1 MQQRGVGDR
10 KAADPAEL
18 KRCIERALHRDDP
31 PHDVLPMLER
41 LQTIAPEGTDEKRY
55 AYRRLA
61 ELLLE
66 TEPWR
71 AAVLLR
77 KLTHERPDDDAN
89 WALMGLAQAL
99 LGHHRFA
106 VTSYR
111 RALAIDPNNPWYSH
125 NLGHLLDVA
134 LNRPA
139 DALKH
144 LELAVRTVPD
154 VSAIACS
161 LIHARWRAGDV
172 EGARRALA
180 PLLARGG
187 GNDPDV
193 SALAAELDRAETKR
207 KRRTRRRR

>member
-1 MQQRGVGDR
+1 MQPRGQRGG
-10 KAADPAEL
+10 DPAEL
-18 KRCIERALHRDDP
+18 KRSIERALHRDDP
-31 PHDVLPMLER
+31 PHDILPMLEH
-41 LQTIAPEGTDEKRY
+41 LNAIAADGTDDKRY

-77 KLTHERPDDDAN
+77 KLTAERPDDDAN

-106 VTSYR
+106 VSSYR
-111 RALAIDPNNPWYSH
+111 KALALDPGNPFYSH
-125 NLGHLLDVA
+125 NLGHILDVA
-134 LNRPA
+134 LDRPA

-144 LELAVRTVPD
+144 LERAVRSVPD
-154 VSAIACS
+154 VPAIACS

-180 PLLARGG
+180 PLLARGRG
-187 GNDPDV
+187 FDPDV
-193 SALAAELDRAETKR
+193 TALAAELDRAETKR
-207 KRRTRRRR
+207 KRRTRRRP